1 MRNRPGTGR
10 PPLRPPL
17 RPLLAALAVPAVL
30 AAAAGC
36 AAPAAAPPPPSAS
49 APLSASARPAAPAT
63 PPDRPS
69 DAASMICN
77 PYFRQELAGALGTDI
92 AQPLAPTWVAHVYS
106 CDYRYATG
114 TMTLSV
120 KELPDLATA
129 TAQYDGL
136 RGSAGA
142 VTDLNGLGQAAYRR
156 ADGTTV
162 VRKDAFVLTVD
173 VARLP
178 ETFGT
183 PPRSRADAAVLT
195 ATTVMTCWQEHS

>member
-1 MRNRPGTGR
+1 MRNRPGPAR
-10 PPLRPPL
+10 PPLRL
-17 RPLLAALAVPAVL
+17 LLAALAALAVT
-30 AAAAGC
+30 GC
-36 AAPAAAPPPPSAS
+36 AAPAAAPPSAAPSVP
-49 APLSASARPAAPAT
+49 APRSAPAT

-129 TAQYDGL
+129 TAQYEGL

-142 VTDLNGLGQAAYRR
+142 VTDLGGLGQAAYRR

-178 ETFGT
+178 ETFGN
-183 PPRSRADAAVLT
+183 PPRSRADAAVMT
-195 ATTVMTCWQEHS
+195 ATTVMVCWQEHS